1 MNPSG
6 GNSRPLGSG
15 MPPPMHAH
23 LYDSRGGQTSADGFM
38 HREAEMTNIAP
49 KLCELFRAR

>member
-1 MNPSG
+1 MNLG
-6 GNSRPLGSG
+6 GGSRPGGG
-15 MPPPMHAH
+15 MLPSM
-23 LYDSRGGQTSADGFM
+23 YDNRGGQTSADGHM

>member
-1 MNPSG
+1 MNHG
-6 GNSRPLGSG
+6 AESRPISGG
-15 MPPPMHAH
+15 MPPSM
-23 LYDSRGGQTSADGFM
+23 YDSRGGQTSADGHM